1 MRAGASSGLVGARV
15 ASVAEARYARAM
27 ALKNTILGWLRST
40 PDKDEELE
48 EAEADEATR
57 EYSSDRADTIAETRF
72 RSRPGEFESE
82 QDGPRR

>member
-1 MRAGASSGLVGARV
+1 
-15 ASVAEARYARAM
+15 M

-57 EYSSDRADTIAETRF
+57 EYSADRADTIAETRF
-72 RSRPGEFESE
+72 RTRPGEFEAE
-82 QDGPRR
+82 QDGPRH

>member
-1 MRAGASSGLVGARV
+1 
-15 ASVAEARYARAM
+15 M

-57 EYSSDRADTIAETRF
+57 EYSADRADTIAETRF

>member
-1 MRAGASSGLVGARV
+1 
-15 ASVAEARYARAM
+15 M
-27 ALKNTILGWLRST
+27 AIKNKIFGWLRST

-57 EYSSDRADTIAETRF
+57 EYSADRADTIAETRF
-72 RSRPGEFESE
+72 RGRPGEFEGD